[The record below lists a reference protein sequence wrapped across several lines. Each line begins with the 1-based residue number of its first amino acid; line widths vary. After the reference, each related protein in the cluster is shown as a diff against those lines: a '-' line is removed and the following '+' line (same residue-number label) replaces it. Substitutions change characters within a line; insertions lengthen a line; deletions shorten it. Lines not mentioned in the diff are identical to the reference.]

1 MRLLSPARNLR
12 QNVLLLSEVKP
23 MPTPAYYCL
32 FVSVRTFRKLIL
44 PVVILG
50 LLAFCHAG
58 PLLAQDAN
66 HSPGWVV
73 ISVPEYRALRVKAY
87 PAERE
92 PEPPPVDATLTRV
105 DYDLRVDTDLA
116 SGRATLTV
124 DVLKNGWVRVPI
136 PAGLF
141 VREARLDGKSLSLAP
156 ASPGKD
162 ASQLSALLSHPG
174 RSVIT
179 LEIALPI
186 SSSASEERLS
196 IPSTFSGVTKVAL
209 EIPRAGVDLS
219 LYGGLFS
226 ETANLPNGGNK
237 WTAYGK
243 GAEPMT
249 FAWRR
254 KTEDHHAT
262 LPLRM
267 RGTLTQFIGLGEDS
281 TSLTANVN
289 LEITQGAAKEARI
302 QLPEKVTINQV
313 QGALVADWEMKSGE
327 LLVTFLEPVEQS
339 ASFVI
344 TGEAALPREGQMD
357 IPLLRLTGTERD
369 SGGVAVDVLGAGEIK
384 EDSVKTQGLER
395 ADATDLGEPVT
406 NRQSPAL
413 IAFRTRPGDAKS
425 QRSLHIAVARYA
437 QQAVLMANIEEARY
451 RVLLTRD
458 GKSLVES
465 RYAIRNNQRNFVKV
479 ALPQGATLWSAS
491 LAGKPV
497 HPGSAPDGNLLL
509 PLAKSR
515 AGEDAS
521 EFALEIVYMLPGVS
535 WTDKGRL
542 KLSLPALD
550 LPVSR
555 TGLQVFFPPLFRLSS
570 EPGSFHAE
578 NYVNPI
584 STVLVASVAE
594 PAVDTALA
602 PPAASPGV
610 TGGVTMLESMG
621 RSELRIDKT
630 KDDKQ
635 LSAQSQSLVNKFHST
650 ERGARATGILPVRVD
665 FPAYG
670 HSLFLVSELTSENQ
684 SPSAEFNYQQDK
696 KAGGK

>member
-1 MRLLSPARNLR
+1 
-12 QNVLLLSEVKP
+12 
-23 MPTPAYYCL
+23 MPTPAYHRL
-32 FVSVRTFRKLIL
+32 IVSFLAFRRATLL
-44 PVVILG
+44 VAILG
-50 LLAFCHAG
+50 LLALCPAVQ
-58 PLLAQDAN
+58 LLAQDPN

-87 PAERE
+87 PTERE

-141 VREARLDGKSLSLAP
+141 VREAKLDGKSLSLAP
-156 ASPGKD
+156 PTAGKD

-186 SSSASEERLS
+186 SSSAGEERLS
-196 IPSTFSGVTKVAL
+196 VPSTFSGVTKVAL

-219 LYGGLFS
+219 LFGGLFS
-226 ETANLPNGGNK
+226 DTADLPNGGNK

-243 GAEPMT
+243 GADPMT

-254 KTEDHHAT
+254 KTEDHHTT

-267 RGTLTQFIGLGEDS
+267 RGTLTQFVGLGEDS

-327 LLVTFLEPVEQS
+327 LLITFLEPVEQS

-344 TGEAALPREGQMD
+344 TGEAAMPRDGQMD

-384 EDSVKTQGLER
+384 EESVKTQGLER
-395 ADATDLGEPVT
+395 ADASDLGEPVT

-413 IAFRTRPGDAKS
+413 IAFRTRPGDAKT

-451 RVLLTRD
+451 RVLLTRE

-479 ALPQGATLWSAS
+479 TLPAGATLWSAS
-491 LAGKPV
+491 LSGKPV
-497 HPGSAPDGNLLL
+497 RPGSAPDGSLLL

-521 EFALEIVYMLPGVS
+521 EFALEIVYLLPGAS

-542 KLSLPALD
+542 KLPLPALD

-570 EPGSFHAE
+570 ESGSFHAE
-578 NYVNPI
+578 SYVNPI
-584 STVLVASVAE
+584 SSVLVGSVAE
-594 PAVDTALA
+594 PPVDTPLA
-602 PPAASPGV
+602 PPPASVVGAAGDYAIADAD
-610 TGGVTMLESMG
+610 MI
-621 RSELRIDKT
+621 RSDKS
-630 KDDKQ
+630 KDEKR
-635 LSAQSQSLVNKFHST
+635 LSAQSQSLIDKFHAN

-670 HSLFLVSELTSENQ
+670 PSLFLVSELTSENQ